1 MERDLEL
8 NKDFF
13 LGDNVDNE
21 KIIRIKKDEKIQQN
35 KSYSPKKVKFQNFLT
50 NITQSFEEC

>member
-21 KIIRIKKDEKIQQN
+21 KIIRMKKDEKIQH
-35 KSYSPKKVKFQNFLT
+35 
-50 NITQSFEEC
+50 

>member
-21 KIIRIKKDEKIQQN
+21 KIIRIKKDEKIQQ
-35 KSYSPKKVKFQNFLT
+35 
-50 NITQSFEEC
+50 